1 VSSTT
6 STSIWSVSRPGA
18 PAVHVAESSIATHQA
33 MVPPFV
39 MPAPR
44 RRGQTDGSVLPTSA
58 VSYQTVAGMGL
69 KEVIRLAEG
78 ERLCL
83 PAFDVAGGQG
93 DFLLGVLGACE
104 AARCPAVLLVYA
116 PAEPYVSL
124 KACADVVASCAER
137 SSVPVI
143 LHLDHGRDE
152 DVVAEA
158 LEAGFDGVMFDG
170 SAWPLE
176 ENLRRTKAMA
186 DLAHARGAAIE
197 GELGRIGEELTD
209 PDEAAAFVR
218 ETRVDVLAPAV
229 GNAHGFYRK
238 PPQLRFDL
246 IERIAAAAGVPLSL
260 HGGTGIPLADVRRSA
275 RLGVRKV
282 NLATGLHRRFSDALR
297 SAASQKPEE
306 EFRWRKALAAGR
318 AAVGAMAAEY
328 IRELN
333 CEGLV

>member
-1 VSSTT
+1 
-6 STSIWSVSRPGA
+6 
-18 PAVHVAESSIATHQA
+18 
-33 MVPPFV
+33 
-39 MPAPR
+39 
-44 RRGQTDGSVLPTSA
+44 
-58 VSYQTVAGMGL
+58 MGL

-152 DVVAEA
+152 NVVADA

-176 ENLRRTKAMA
+176 ENIRRTKAMA
-186 DLAHARGAAIE
+186 ELAHARGAAIE
-197 GELGRIGEELTD
+197 GELGRIDGGELTD
-209 PDEAAAFVR
+209 PADAAAFVR
-218 ETRVDVLAPAV
+218 ETQVDILAPAV
-229 GNAHGFYRK
+229 GNAHGLYK
-238 PPQLRFDL
+238 QPPELRFEL

-260 HGGTGIPLADVRRSA
+260 HGGTGIPLSDVRRAAS
-275 RLGVRKV
+275 LGVRKMNV
-282 NLATGLHRRFSDALR
+282 ATGLHRRFSDALH
-297 SAASQKPEE
+297 SAARQTPQE

>member
-1 VSSTT
+1 MA
-6 STSIWSVSRPGA
+6 R
-18 PAVHVAESSIATHQA
+18 
-33 MVPPFV
+33 
-39 MPAPR
+39 
-44 RRGQTDGSVLPTSA
+44 
-58 VSYQTVAGMGL
+58 MGL
-69 KEVIRLAEG
+69 RELISLAAG

-83 PAFDVAGGQG
+83 PAFDIAGGQG

-104 AARCPAVLLVYA
+104 AARCPAVLLAHA
-116 PAEPYVSL
+116 PTGPYVSL

-137 SSVPVI
+137 SSVPVM

-152 DVVAEA
+152 SVVAEA
-158 LEAGFDGVMFDG
+158 LEAGFDSVMFDG

-186 DLAHARGAAIE
+186 ELAHARGAAIE

-209 PDEAAAFVR
+209 PDEAASFVR
-218 ETRVDVLAPAV
+218 ETRVDLLAPAV
-229 GNAHGFYRK
+229 GNAHGFYK
-238 PPQLRFDL
+238 EPPRLRFDL

-275 RLGVRKV
+275 RLGVRKM
-282 NLATGLHRRFSDALR
+282 NLATALHRRFSKAVL
-297 SAASQKPEE
+297 SAARQTPEG
-306 EFRWRKALAAGR
+306 EFRWRGALAAGR